1 MTISVLFLNAPPLCR
16 VVVLVMV
23 PFNAWAEIKLA
34 TSMSYITMTVLILA
48 IVASKFVIFLTK
60 RDAFDRV
67 NTDKLAK
74 VIKHISF
81 QVITSLR

>member
-16 VVVLVMV
+16 VIVLVMV

-48 IVASKFVIFLTK
+48 VVAG
-60 RDAFDRV
+60 
-67 NTDKLAK
+67 KLL
-74 VIKHISF
+74 
-81 QVITSLR
+81 SLLFF